1 MTPFKSS
8 NPLRLRSD
16 MVYRGFPQVVLVI
29 FFAAACFSLS
39 SCSSNPKKKSNPQSA
54 VLQQKLPKPASMR
67 VAQDSNTKRKPPLL
81 PKTIVSIPDDANPA
95 PSFDDSSASSQAKVV
110 DSTTPKFINNEQTQD
125 FFQGAGDGPAGE
137 NVLGSFFDTV
147 FRPANAANQPVSS
160 TSYTVE

>member
-1 MTPFKSS
+1 MTQFKSS

-16 MVYRGFPQVVLVI
+16 RVYRGLPQVVLAMVLAI
-29 FFAAACFSLS
+29 ACFSS
-39 SCSSNPKKKSNPQSA
+39 TSCSSNPKKKSGPQSA
-54 VLQQKLPKPASMR
+54 VLQQKLPRPASMR
-67 VAQDSNTKRKPPLL
+67 VAQDANTRRKPPLL
-81 PKTIVSIPDDANPA
+81 PKTIVSIPDDTNP
-95 PSFDDSSASSQAKVV
+95 PTSLDDSIASSQTKVV